1 MTKTEMEE
9 RCMDLIEQIV
19 RIDKK
24 QNRLG
29 AINVSQKMLDKAK
42 EKGNKNL
49 NAIFERVLNEFV
61 YCTDE
66 EYEKLKRE
74 LFRWE
79 EP

>member
-61 YCTDE
+61 YWTDE

-74 LFRWE
+74 LFSWE